1 MPVTVDGNELSG
13 ITLVTGPPA
22 TLRGTIVAAAGIS
35 QPLPADLTVVAFSSR
50 ESNTVFDSGQGLR
63 FEIGSL
69 SEPFRLAIDDVPED
83 WGVKEL
89 SVGDADALDLP
100 IELAPGQQGI
110 ARVVLTDRVTEVAG
124 IVTAADPASARS
136 IVVFPENSE
145 KWGHRSR
152 YVRRV
157 DADASGSFRIVGL
170 PPGEQYLAFATDYL
184 EDGEHLDPEFLTGI
198 RNVSVPFSLEEAEKR
213 TLELKVVER

>member
-1 MPVTVDGNELSG
+1 M
-13 ITLVTGPPA
+13 
-22 TLRGTIVAAAGIS
+22 
-35 QPLPADLTVVAFSSR
+35 VAFSSR
-50 ESNTVFDSGQGLR
+50 ESNTVFDSGQGLT

-69 SEPFRLAIDDVPED
+69 SEPFRLAIDDLPED

-89 SVGDADALDLP
+89 SVGDVDALDLP

-124 IVTAADPASARS
+124 VATAADPASARS

>member
-1 MPVTVDGNELSG
+1 M
-13 ITLVTGPPA
+13 
-22 TLRGTIVAAAGIS
+22 
-35 QPLPADLTVVAFSSR
+35 
-50 ESNTVFDSGQGLR
+50 
-63 FEIGSL
+63 
-69 SEPFRLAIDDVPED
+69 DDI
-83 WGVKEL
+83 
-89 SVGDADALDLP
+89 DALDSP
-100 IELAPGQQGI
+100 IELSPGQQAV
-110 ARVVLTDRVTEVAG
+110 ARVVLTDRRDRGQRRRRRQPIRRA
-124 IVTAADPASARS
+124 PRS

-157 DADASGSFRIVGL
+157 EADARGNFRIVGL

-198 RNVSVPFSLEEAEKR
+198 RNVAVPFSLDEAEKR